1 MRIKSVQC
9 SNFKGYKSLNIN
21 LSGKSAIIFGINGTG
36 KTTLL
41 SIINYVFWRCL
52 NPLNPSQG
60 TAYKS
65 FEPGLVRN
73 GSSQLLVQTEIEA
86 NGKEYALFRTYY
98 KARAGKNAYASYNKS
113 EYDGFVSDFVSEYLR
128 DDDSNMPIFVSYGI
142 NRAVL
147 DIPLRI
153 RQRHQFSKIAAI
165 EHCSDNKIDFRTFF
179 EWYRNQED
187 LENEY
192 IREKNDNS
200 YEDRCLKCV
209 RTAVGAMLGSFS
221 GIRVKRNPLRMVVQK
236 NNIEIQV
243 DQLSDGEKCTLA
255 LFGDLARRI
264 AMANP
269 GRENPLQGEGIVLI
283 DEIELHMHPSWQRS
297 VLGILR
303 RTFPNIQFIITTH
316 SPQVLGEAD
325 DSYVVIKL
333 NSTPENGIVPVEMS
347 RMDLYDSNSILESY
361 MDTSHINLE
370 FQRKLDAAYSA
381 IADNQ
386 FNAAEQIISEI
397 STIDANHPEVIRLES
412 AYKRTKYI
420 NEKNKQG

>member
-1 MRIKSVQC
+1 MRIKSIQC
-9 SNFKGYKSLNIN
+9 SNFKGYKSLDIN
-21 LSGKSAIIFGINGTG
+21 LSGKSTVIFGINGTG

-52 NPLNPSQG
+52 YPMNPSQS

-65 FEPGLVRN
+65 FDPSLVRN
-73 GSSQLLVQTEIEA
+73 GASQLVVQTEVEMH
-86 NGKEYALFRTYY
+86 GKEYGLFRVYY
-98 KARAGKNAYASYNKS
+98 KARPGKNASATYNK
-113 EYDGFVSDFVSEYLR
+113 EQYDSFVTDFVSEYLEK
-128 DDDSNMPIFVSYGI
+128 DDSNMPIFVSYGI
-142 NRAVL
+142 NRSVL

-165 EHCSDNKIDFRTFF
+165 EHCADNKIDFRTFF

-192 IREKNDNS
+192 IREANDNS

-221 GIRVKRNPLRMVVQK
+221 DIRVKRNPLRMVVRK
-236 NNIEIQV
+236 DNAEIQV

-303 RTFPNIQFIITTH
+303 KTFPNIQFIITTH

-325 DSYVVIKL
+325 DSYVVLKL
-333 NSTPENGIVPVEMS
+333 NSTPEKGIVPALIS

-361 MDTSHINLE
+361 METSHINPA
-370 FQRKLDAAYSA
+370 FQNKLDETYSA
-381 IADNQ
+381 IAEGQ
-386 FNAAEQIISEI
+386 YTKAEQIISEI
-397 STIDANHPEVIRLES
+397 REIDANHPEVIRLEAS
-412 AYKRTKYI
+412 LNRARYI
-420 NEKNKQG
+420 HEKNH